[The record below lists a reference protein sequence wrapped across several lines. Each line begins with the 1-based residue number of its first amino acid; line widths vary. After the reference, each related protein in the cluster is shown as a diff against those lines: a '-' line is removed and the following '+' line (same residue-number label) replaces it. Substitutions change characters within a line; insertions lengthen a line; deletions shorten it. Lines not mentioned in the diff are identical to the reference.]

1 MQELELKNNLIM
13 ILEKDIEKILSKLD
27 KLSEEE
33 FITEYEKITS
43 EQIDVFGFFVD
54 TAKQFNLKKDS
65 KNATAELLFNIF
77 SLYKNKYPENYPII
91 LAETIIDVIKE
102 KEDTEAE
109 LHKLLDIDQEAE
121 ESYAIISEIYNNVN
135 EAVINSK
142 IENLTEQEK
151 IVFDYIVKRN
161 SEITQKAL
169 IEYVINYIE
178 TDELIEDFDRP
189 IVNMI
194 IETTVQAFKKQ
205 MKETNK

>member
-102 KEDTEAE
+102 KEDTETE

-121 ESYAIISEIYNNVN
+121 ESYAITSEIYNNVN

-205 MKETNK
+205 MKETN

>member
-102 KEDTEAE
+102 KEDTETE

-205 MKETNK
+205 MKETN